1 MPALAKH
8 YAGELQSW
16 HLVRNPREK
25 AVSRALAADRARQAT
40 AHPKAGPTAVLT
52 VRPAAVLLM
61 GAALRA
67 IVHPEAARLT
77 GETVKAV
84 VLLMGAALRVTV
96 HPEAA
101 RLTGETVKAAVLI
114 IKADSIAAAEIVANA
129 MAAQGAALGIA
140 GAVTTGAAT
149 TVSGRLGTLMQEAGV
164 MLAASSAG
172 V

>member
-52 VRPAAVLLM
+52 VPAAVLLM

-77 GETVKAV
+77 GETVKAA
-84 VLLMGAALRVTV
+84 VLLTVVTGALLMV
-96 HPEAA
+96 E
-101 RLTGETVKAAVLI
+101 AAVLI
-114 IKADSIAAAEIVANA
+114 IKADSIAAAETVANA

>member
-77 GETVKAV
+77 GETVKA
-84 VLLMGAALRVTV
+84 
-96 HPEAA
+96 
-101 RLTGETVKAAVLI
+101 AVLI
-114 IKADSIAAAEIVANA
+114 IKADSIAAAETVANA